1 MRFSGLSLPPAETSQ
16 RWCISRARMFRQ
28 VGTDIETLPGLSF
41 LPWVSLRRR
50 SVKNVVPC
58 REPDPCARCPK
69 KDAEPTRQNL
79 PPRQVVTEHQDA
91 TAAHAHQRAKHVRR
105 QPLFP
110 RQQSQHS
117 VNSLDSASAGQMSK
131 PYRHDHS
138 PQISGDDTLRPAP
151 ARTVYRDPARER
163 RCAGTPSHAYTA
175 ATKLEP
181 CCRHRF
187 RAFVGNFS
195 KWASSFDFFLRYPT
209 IRLDFAGRRPTIPPL
224 LTRMR
229 E

>member
-41 LPWVSLRRR
+41 LPWVGLRRR

-117 VNSLDSASAGQMSK
+117 VNSLDSASAGQNV
-131 PYRHDHS
+131 
-138 PQISGDDTLRPAP
+138 QALP
-151 ARTVYRDPARER
+151 ARPLPSNQRRRHAPPGPSEDLIPRPGARAPTRRYALSRIYR
-163 RCAGTPSHAYTA
+163 SH
-175 ATKLEP
+175 
-181 CCRHRF
+181 
-187 RAFVGNFS
+187 
-195 KWASSFDFFLRYPT
+195 
-209 IRLDFAGRRPTIPPL
+209 
-224 LTRMR
+224 
-229 E
+229 